1 MKSRI
6 RLVSIVAIAISVF
19 TITTAQAAVNGAT
32 ATSRVIVETVL
43 AEFGVQTDES
53 IIELVSSSVPESAL
67 NSSLVAQVSAAINS
81 GIDPAALIIATT
93 ESNGDGMPDL
103 AATNQ
108 SSNKATN
115 GVQSGTNVVGS
126 GGEDASENPTNSTG
140 NHNDDA
146 DGKDDEEDDDYDHS
160 QDDDDD

>member
-93 ESNGDGMPDL
+93 DSNGDGMPDL

-108 SSNKATN
+108 SSNKVTD
-115 GVQSGTNVVGS
+115 GVQSGTNVAGS
-126 GGEDASENPTNSTG
+126 EDEGTSESPTNSTG
-140 NHNDDA
+140 DDNDDA
-146 DGKDDEEDDDYDHS
+146 DGEDDEEDDDYDHS